1 MKDKENKKTKGKK
14 VNENLNSKSIKTS
27 KVNKDDIKKGKNNY
41 YCTYYSCCGKCK

>member
-27 KVNKDDIKKGKNNY
+27 KVNKDDIKKGK
-41 YCTYYSCCGKCK
+41 KRRKKILLVLV